1 MNRQKTQRVK
11 DVPGGHFRYSPAL
24 QVPGY
29 NGKKEGV
36 TMHDGGL
43 TSEIDTRLWS
53 LAHASPVGERPDLGR
68 MRRLLAHLGDP
79 QIGLPVL
86 HVGGTAGKGSTATIA
101 AALLT
106 AAGYRTG
113 LHTKPHLR
121 RVNER
126 IVVNGAPISDADL
139 LALIDEATPAARAVQ
154 PTWYEF
160 TVALAL
166 LHFRRI
172 TVDIAVIEVGL
183 GGTYDG
189 TNVVQ
194 PLVAVL
200 TNVGLD
206 HTEILGDTVEE
217 IARDKVAIIKPGC
230 IAVTGVTQ
238 PSVRAIVA
246 DRAAD
251 VGAPLWRYGSEG
263 EIETGSVAMIP
274 GGSRFSV
281 RVQHRWRDGLRLG
294 LLGEHQIVN
303 AALAIAAT
311 DALARRDLSVPDD
324 VLAALPTIRI
334 PGRLEV
340 VAESPIV
347 VLDGAHNPDKMDALL
362 AALPKYF
369 EYRRLIVVAA
379 FTRRHDV
386 AAMLSRLAPVAAHIV
401 LTGFAM
407 HGDFGPGQA
416 IPPEELAALLATLRP
431 RGTSEVIPDA
441 LEAVAAARAWANADD
456 CICVTGSLYLVGAV
470 RDALLAE
477 NQSGGGGL

>member
-1 MNRQKTQRVK
+1 MQ
-11 DVPGGHFRYSPAL
+11 D
-24 QVPGY
+24 
-29 NGKKEGV
+29 
-36 TMHDGGL
+36 DGL
-43 TSEIDTRLWS
+43 TGEIDARLWS
-53 LAHASPVGERPDLGR
+53 LAHASPVSERPDLGR
-68 MRRLLAHLGDP
+68 MRALLAHLGDP

-106 AAGYRTG
+106 AAGHRTG

-126 IVVNGAPISDADL
+126 IVVNGAPIGDADL
-139 LALIDEATPAARAVQ
+139 LALIAEAAPAARAVE

-160 TVALAL
+160 TVALAF

-172 TVDIAVIEVGL
+172 AVDIAVIEVGL

-206 HTEILGDTVEE
+206 HTEILGDTVEK

-230 IAVTGVTQ
+230 VAITGVTQ
-238 PSVRAIVA
+238 PSVREIVA
-246 DRAAD
+246 ERAID
-251 VGAPLWRYGSEG
+251 VGVPLWRYGSG
-263 EIETGSVAMIP
+263 DEIETRSVATIP
-274 GGSRFSV
+274 GGSRFNL
-281 RVQHRWRDGLRLG
+281 RVHHQWRNGLRLG
-294 LLGEHQIVN
+294 LLGEHQVVN

-311 DALARRDLSVPDD
+311 DALSSNGIGVPDN
-324 VLAALPTIRI
+324 VIEATLPTIRI

-340 VAESPIV
+340 VAEKPTV

-362 AALPKYF
+362 AALPRYF
-369 EYRRLIVVAA
+369 AYQRLIVVAA

-386 AAMLSRLAPVAAHIV
+386 AAMLRRLAPIAAHIV

-416 IPPEELAALLATLRP
+416 IPPEELAALLATLKP
-431 RGTSEVIPDA
+431 RGTSEVVPDPLA
-441 LEAVAAARAWANADD
+441 AVAAARARAKADD

-470 RDALLAE
+470 RDTLVA
-477 NQSGGGGL
+477 

>member
-1 MNRQKTQRVK
+1 
-11 DVPGGHFRYSPAL
+11 
-24 QVPGY
+24 
-29 NGKKEGV
+29 
-36 TMHDGGL
+36 MHDEAM
-43 TSEIDTRLWS
+43 TSEIDARLLS

-68 MRRLLAHLGDP
+68 MRALLAHLGNP

-86 HVGGTAGKGSTATIA
+86 HIGGTAGKGSTATIA

-106 AAGYRTG
+106 AAGHRTG

-126 IVVNGAPISDADL
+126 IVVNGAPIDDVDL
-139 LALIDEATPAARAVQ
+139 LALIEEAAPAARAVQ

-172 TVDIAVIEVGL
+172 AVDIAVIEVGL

-230 IAVTGVTQ
+230 IAITGVTQ
-238 PSVRAIVA
+238 PSVREIVA
-246 DRAAD
+246 ERALS
-251 VGAPLWRYGSEG
+251 VGAPLWR
-263 EIETGSVAMIP
+263 
-274 GGSRFSV
+274 
-281 RVQHRWRDGLRLG
+281 
-294 LLGEHQIVN
+294 LGEEIVLWTGVDGDVGRCVGVTVQQARQSVFPKPLGVLGDHQITN
-303 AALAIAAT
+303 AALAMSAVIALGYYGIA
-311 DALARRDLSVPDD
+311 VPSKVIEDT
-324 VLAALPTIRI
+324 LPTIRI

-340 VAESPIV
+340 VAESPTV

-362 AALPKYF
+362 AALPEYF
-369 EYRRLIVVAA
+369 RYQRLIVVAA

-401 LTGFAM
+401 LTSFAM
-407 HGDFGPGQA
+407 QGDFGPGQA
-416 IPPEELAALLATLRP
+416 IPPEELAALLATLDP
-431 RGTSEVIPDA
+431 RGTSEVVPDP
-441 LEAVAAARAWANADD
+441 LVAVAAARARANADD

-470 RDALLAE
+470 RDVLVA
-477 NQSGGGGL
+477 

>member
-1 MNRQKTQRVK
+1 MR
-11 DVPGGHFRYSPAL
+11 DDAA
-24 QVPGY
+24 
-29 NGKKEGV
+29 
-36 TMHDGGL
+36 MDD
-43 TSEIDTRLWS
+43 IDARLWS
-53 LAHASPVGERPDLGR
+53 LAHASPFGERPDLGR

-86 HVGGTAGKGSTATIA
+86 HIGGTAGKGSTATIA
-101 AALLT
+101 AAVLT

-126 IVVNGAPISDADL
+126 IVVNGAPIADADL
-139 LALIDEATPAARAVQ
+139 LALIEEAAPAARAVE

-166 LHFRRI
+166 LHFRHI
-172 TVDIAVIEVGL
+172 AVDIAVIEVGL

-230 IAVTGVTQ
+230 IALTGVTQ
-238 PSVRAIVA
+238 PSVKAIVA
-246 DRAAD
+246 ERAAD
-251 VGAPLWRYGSEG
+251 VGVPLWRLGD
-263 EIETGSVAMIP
+263 EIRIDTSAERRHAEP
-274 GGSRFSV
+274 SRFDLRV
-281 RVQHRWRDGLRLG
+281 RGRGINRLEIG
-294 LLGEHQIVN
+294 LLGEHQMIN

-311 DALARRDLSVPDD
+311 DALASSGLKVPDE
-324 VLAALPTIRI
+324 VIARTLPTVRI

-340 VAESPIV
+340 VGGKPTV
-347 VLDGAHNPDKMDALL
+347 VLDGAHNPDKIDALL
-362 AALPKYF
+362 AALPEYF
-369 EYRRLIVVAA
+369 AYRRLIVVAA

-386 AAMLSRLAPVAAHIV
+386 AAMLARLAVAVDRIV
-401 LTGFAM
+401 LTAFAM
-407 HGDFGPGQA
+407 QSDFGPGHT
-416 IPPEELAALLATLRP
+416 IPPDELAALLATFRP
-431 RGTSEVIPDA
+431 RGTSEVVPDPIA
-441 LEAVAAARAWANADD
+441 AVEAARAWANPDD
-456 CICVTGSLYLVGAV
+456 LVCVTGSLYLVGAV
-470 RDALLAE
+470 RDMLI
-477 NQSGGGGL
+477 

>member
-1 MNRQKTQRVK
+1 
-11 DVPGGHFRYSPAL
+11 
-24 QVPGY
+24 
-29 NGKKEGV
+29 
-36 TMHDGGL
+36 
-43 TSEIDTRLWS
+43 
-53 LAHASPVGERPDLGR
+53 

-86 HVGGTAGKGSTATIA
+86 HIGGTAGKGSTATIA

-126 IVVNGAPISDADL
+126 IIVNGAPISDDDL
-139 LALIDEATPAARAVQ
+139 LALIEEAAPAARAVQ

-172 TVDIAVIEVGL
+172 AVDIAVIEVGL

-206 HTEILGDTVEE
+206 HTEILGDTVEK

-230 IAVTGVTQ
+230 IAITGVTQ
-238 PSVRAIVA
+238 PSVQEIVA
-246 DRAAD
+246 ERALR
-251 VGAPLWRYGSEG
+251 VGAPLWRLGK
-263 EIETGSVAMIP
+263 EIQIDTSVYHQHA
-274 GGSRFSV
+274 GLNRFDLRV
-281 RVQHRWRDGLRLG
+281 RDHQINRLQIG
-294 LLGEHQIVN
+294 LLGEHQITN
-303 AALAIAAT
+303 AVLAIAAT
-311 DALARRDLSVPDD
+311 DALTSSGLTVPDTI
-324 VLAALPTIRI
+324 LEQTLPTVRI

-340 VAESPIV
+340 VSEKPTV

-362 AALPKYF
+362 TALPKYF
-369 EYRRLIVVAA
+369 QYQRLIVVAA

-386 AAMLSRLAPVAAHIV
+386 AAMLARLAPVVDHIV
-401 LTGFAM
+401 LTSFAM
-407 HGDFGPGQA
+407 YGDFGPGQA
-416 IPPEELAALLATLRP
+416 IPPEELAALFATLQP
-431 RGTSEVIPDA
+431 RGTSEINPDPIA
-441 LEAVAAARAWANADD
+441 AVAAAQAWANPND
-456 CICVTGSLYLVGAV
+456 CVCVTGSLYLVGAV
-470 RDALLAE
+470 RETLLGQE
-477 NQSGGGGL
+477 

>member
-1 MNRQKTQRVK
+1 MQDTL
-11 DVPGGHFRYSPAL
+11 A
-24 QVPGY
+24 
-29 NGKKEGV
+29 
-36 TMHDGGL
+36 
-43 TSEIDTRLWS
+43 SEIDARLWS
-53 LAHASPVGERPDLGR
+53 LAHASPFGERPDLGR
-68 MRRLLAHLGDP
+68 MRRLLARLGDP
-79 QIGLPVL
+79 HIGLPVL

-101 AALLT
+101 AALLS
-106 AAGYRTG
+106 AAGHRTG

-126 IVVNGAPISDADL
+126 IVVNSTPIGDADL
-139 LALIDEATPAARAVQ
+139 LALIDESTPAARAVQ

-160 TVALAL
+160 TVALAF

-172 TVDIAVIEVGL
+172 AVDIAVIEVGL

-230 IAVTGVTQ
+230 IAITGVTQ
-238 PSVRAIVA
+238 PSVYAIVEE
-246 DRAAD
+246 RARA
-251 VGAPLWRYGSEG
+251 VGAPLWRLGN
-263 EIETGSVAMIP
+263 EIRVDAREPEKIARPS
-274 GGSRFSV
+274 SRFSV
-281 RVQHRWRDGLRLG
+281 RVNDRQHPDLRLG
-294 LLGEHQIVN
+294 LLGMHQVMN
-303 AALAIAAT
+303 AALAVAAI
-311 DALARRDLSVPDD
+311 DALGPDRLPVSD
-324 VLAALPTIRI
+324 QIIAAALPKVRI

-340 VAESPIV
+340 VAERPTV

-362 AALPKYF
+362 AALP
-369 EYRRLIVVAA
+369 EYVHYERLIVVAA

-386 AAMLSRLAPVAAHIV
+386 TAMLARLAPVADHIV
-401 LTGFAM
+401 LTSFAM

-416 IPPEELAALLATLRP
+416 VAPEGLAATLATFDP
-431 RGTSEVIPDA
+431 RGTSEVVPDP
-441 LEAVAAARAWANADD
+441 VAAITAARMWAHADD

-470 RDALLAE
+470 QDTLIAAH
-477 NQSGGGGL
+477 

>member
-1 MNRQKTQRVK
+1 MR
-11 DVPGGHFRYSPAL
+11 D
-24 QVPGY
+24 
-29 NGKKEGV
+29 
-36 TMHDGGL
+36 DGER
-43 TSEIDTRLWS
+43 SAIDTRLWA
-53 LAHASPVGERPDLGR
+53 LAHASPFGERPDLGR
-68 MRRLLAHLGDP
+68 MRRLLALLGDP

-86 HVGGTAGKGSTATIA
+86 HIGGTAGKGSTATIA

-126 IVVNGAPISDADL
+126 IVVNGAPISDDDL
-139 LALIDEATPAARAVQ
+139 LALIVEAAPAARAVQ

-160 TVALAL
+160 TVALAF

-172 TVDIAVIEVGL
+172 AVDIAVIEVGL

-217 IARDKVAIIKPGC
+217 IARDKVAIIKSSC
-230 IAVTGVTQ
+230 IAITGVTQ
-238 PSVRAIVA
+238 PSVQAIVA
-246 DRAAD
+246 ERALS
-251 VGAPLWRYGSEG
+251 VGAPLWRLGN
-263 EIETGSVAMIP
+263 EIQIERPAERQHAKSN
-274 GGSRFSV
+274 RFGLLV
-281 RVQHRWRDGLRLG
+281 QQHRINHLHIG
-294 LLGEHQIVN
+294 LLGEHQITN

-311 DALARRDLSVPDD
+311 DALASSGLSVPDA
-324 VLAALPTIRI
+324 VIERTLPAVRV

-340 VAESPIV
+340 VGAEPTV
-347 VLDGAHNPDKMDALL
+347 VLDGAHNPDKLDALL
-362 AALPKYF
+362 AALPAYF
-369 EYRRLIVVAA
+369 TYQRLVIVAA

-386 AAMLSRLAPVAAHIV
+386 AAMLARLAPIVDHIV
-401 LTGFAM
+401 LTSFAM

-416 IPPEELAALLATLRP
+416 IPPEELAALLATLQP
-431 RGTSEVIPDA
+431 RGTSEVVPDPVT
-441 LEAVAAARAWANADD
+441 AVATARAWAKPDD
-456 CICVTGSLYLVGAV
+456 CVCVTGSLYLVGAV
-470 RDALLAE
+470 RDVLL
-477 NQSGGGGL
+477 QTDPGGGGL

>member
-1 MNRQKTQRVK
+1 MRDDAAMN
-11 DVPGGHFRYSPAL
+11 
-24 QVPGY
+24 
-29 NGKKEGV
+29 
-36 TMHDGGL
+36 
-43 TSEIDTRLWS
+43 EIDARLWS
-53 LAHASPVGERPDLGR
+53 LAHASPSGERPDLGR
-68 MRRLLAHLGDP
+68 MRRLLALLGDP

-139 LALIDEATPAARAVQ
+139 WALIEEAAPAARAVR

-160 TVALAL
+160 TVALAF

-172 TVDIAVIEVGL
+172 AVDSAVIEVGL

-206 HTEILGDTVEE
+206 HTEILGDTVEK

-230 IAVTGVTQ
+230 IAITGVTQ
-238 PSVRAIVA
+238 PSVREIVEDHA
-246 DRAAD
+246 GICG
-251 VGAPLWRYGSEG
+251 VPLWLLGRDIRIRTWRNDPDLDWAVDGRD
-263 EIETGSVAMIP
+263 
-274 GGSRFSV
+274 RFDVDVPNRRMLHHLS
-281 RVQHRWRDGLRLG
+281 LT
-294 LLGEHQIVN
+294 LLGEHQKMN
-303 AALAIAAT
+303 AALAIAAVV
-311 DALARRDLSVPDD
+311 ALEAYGLKVSDTVI
-324 VLAALPTIRI
+324 AETLPIIRI

-340 VAESPIV
+340 VGEKPTV
-347 VLDGAHNPDKMDALL
+347 VLDGAHNPDKIDALL
-362 AALPKYF
+362 AALPAYF
-369 EYRRLIVVAA
+369 TYRRLVVVAA

-386 AAMLSRLAPVAAHIV
+386 AAMLARLAPVVDHIV
-401 LTGFAM
+401 LTSFAM

-416 IPPEELAALLATLRP
+416 IPPEELAVLLATFQP
-431 RGTSEVIPDA
+431 RGTSAAIPDPIA
-441 LEAVAAARAWANADD
+441 AVEAARAWADPND
-456 CICVTGSLYLVGAV
+456 CVCVTGSLYLVGAV
-470 RDALLAE
+470 RDTLVA
-477 NQSGGGGL
+477 

>member
-1 MNRQKTQRVK
+1 MR
-11 DVPGGHFRYSPAL
+11 DDAA
-24 QVPGY
+24 
-29 NGKKEGV
+29 
-36 TMHDGGL
+36 
-43 TSEIDTRLWS
+43 SEIDTRLWA
-53 LAHASPVGERPDLGR
+53 LAHASPFGERPDLGR
-68 MRRLLAHLGDP
+68 MRRLLALLGDP
-79 QIGLPVL
+79 QTGLPVL
-86 HVGGTAGKGSTATIA
+86 HIGGTAGKGSTATIA

-126 IVVNGAPISDADL
+126 IVISGAPISDADL
-139 LALIDEATPAARAVQ
+139 LALIAEAAPAARAVQ

-166 LHFRRI
+166 LHFRR
-172 TVDIAVIEVGL
+172 VAVAIAVIEVGL

-230 IAVTGVTQ
+230 IAITGVTQ
-238 PSVRAIVA
+238 PSVQAIVA
-246 DRAAD
+246 EQATR
-251 VGAPLWRYGSEG
+251 VGAPLWRLGNEIQIAPGPHHRHPRGSQWSLSARG
-263 EIETGSVAMIP
+263 RT
-274 GGSRFSV
+274 FN
-281 RVQHRWRDGLRLG
+281 DLRIG
-294 LLGEHQIVN
+294 LLGEHQITN
-303 AALAIAAT
+303 TALAVAAT
-311 DALARRDLSVPDD
+311 EALASSGLRVSDD
-324 VLAALPTIRI
+324 VIERTLPIIRI

-340 VAESPIV
+340 VAASPTV
-347 VLDGAHNPDKMDALL
+347 VLDGAHSPDKMDALL
-362 AALPKYF
+362 AALPDYF
-369 EYRRLIVVAA
+369 TYRRLAVVAA

-386 AAMLSRLAPVAAHIV
+386 TAMLTRLAPVVDHIV
-401 LTGFAM
+401 LTAFTM

-416 IPPEELAALLATLRP
+416 IPPDELAARFATLQP
-431 RGTSEVIPDA
+431 RGTSAVVPEPIA
-441 LEAVAAARAWANADD
+441 AVAAARAWANRDD

-470 RDALLAE
+470 RDALVA
-477 NQSGGGGL
+477 

>member
-1 MNRQKTQRVK
+1 MQ
-11 DVPGGHFRYSPAL
+11 DA
-24 QVPGY
+24 
-29 NGKKEGV
+29 
-36 TMHDGGL
+36 M
-43 TSEIDTRLWS
+43 TSEIDARLWA

-101 AALLT
+101 AALLA

-126 IVVNGAPISDADL
+126 IVVNGAPIGDADL
-139 LALIDEATPAARAVQ
+139 RALIEEAAPAARAVQ

-172 TVDIAVIEVGL
+172 AVGIAVIEVGL

-194 PLVAVL
+194 PLAAVL

-217 IARDKVAIIKPGC
+217 IARDKVAIIKSGC
-230 IAVTGVTQ
+230 IAITGVTQ

-246 DRAAD
+246 ERAAA
-251 VGAPLWRYGSEG
+251 VGAPLWRLGDEIAVDMRVSYQDNSGGEG
-263 EIETGSVAMIP
+263 ET
-274 GGSRFSV
+274 FHL
-281 RVQHRWRDGLRLG
+281 RVNDRERDHLHLT
-294 LLGEHQIVN
+294 LLGAHQVTN

-311 DALARRDLSVPDD
+311 DALSPHGLTIPDD
-324 VLAALPTIRI
+324 VLRETLPAIRI

-340 VAESPIV
+340 IQRKPALI
-347 VLDGAHNPDKMDALL
+347 LDGAHNPDKIDALL
-362 AALPKYF
+362 DALPKSFRYT
-369 EYRRLIVVAA
+369 RLIVVAA

-386 AAMLSRLAPVAAHIV
+386 AAMLARLAPVVDHLV
-401 LTGFAM
+401 LTSFEM

-416 IPPEELAALLATLRP
+416 IPPEELATRFATLQR
-431 RGTSEVIPDA
+431 RGTHVIVPDPIA
-441 LEAVAAARAWANADD
+441 AVEAARAWANANDL
-456 CICVTGSLYLVGAV
+456 ICVTGSLYLVGAV
-470 RDALLAE
+470 RDTLLDHK
-477 NQSGGGGL
+477 

>member
-1 MNRQKTQRVK
+1 MR
-11 DVPGGHFRYSPAL
+11 D
-24 QVPGY
+24 
-29 NGKKEGV
+29 
-36 TMHDGGL
+36 DGMER
-43 TSEIDTRLWS
+43 EIDARLWS
-53 LAHASPVGERPDLGR
+53 WAHASPFGVRPDLER
-68 MRRLLAHLGDP
+68 MRRLLALLGDP
-79 QIGLPVL
+79 QVGLPVL
-86 HVGGTAGKGSTATIA
+86 HIGGTSGKGSTATIA

-139 LALIDEATPAARAVQ
+139 LALIEEAAPAAETVQ

-160 TVALAL
+160 TVALAF

-172 TVDIAVIEVGL
+172 AVEIAVIEVGL
-183 GGTYDG
+183 GGTFDG

-206 HTEILGDTVEE
+206 HTEILGNTVEE

-230 IAVTGVTQ
+230 IAITGVTQ
-238 PSVRAIVA
+238 RSVREIVQE
-246 DRAAD
+246 RAVA
-251 VGAPLWRYGSEG
+251 VGVPLWRLGDDIQPEVVATDRSGSDF
-263 EIETGSVAMIP
+263 TL
-274 GGSRFSV
+274 RV
-281 RVQHRWRDGLRLG
+281 RERHYCQGHLG
-294 LLGEHQIVN
+294 LIGAHQVTN

-311 DALARRDLSVPDD
+311 QALELHGFTVSDTARRDALASV
-324 VLAALPTIRI
+324 RI

-340 VAESPIV
+340 VAESPTV
-347 VLDGAHNPDKMDALL
+347 VLDGAHNPDKLDALL

-369 EYRRLIVVAA
+369 HYQRLVVVAA

-386 AAMLSRLAPVAAHIV
+386 TAMLTRLAAVVDHIV
-401 LTGFAM
+401 LTSFEM

-416 IPPEELAALLATLRP
+416 IPPEELAALLATLHP
-431 RGTSEVIPDA
+431 CGTAEVVPDP
-441 LEAVAAARAWANADD
+441 VAALAAVRAWAHPDD
-456 CICVTGSLYLVGAV
+456 CICVTGSLYLIGAV
-470 RDALLAE
+470 RDSLLARK
-477 NQSGGGGL
+477 

>member
-1 MNRQKTQRVK
+1 MQ
-11 DVPGGHFRYSPAL
+11 DA
-24 QVPGY
+24 
-29 NGKKEGV
+29 
-36 TMHDGGL
+36 M
-43 TSEIDTRLWS
+43 TSEIDARLWA

-68 MRRLLAHLGDP
+68 MRRLLALLGDP

-101 AALLT
+101 AALLV

-126 IVVNGAPISDADL
+126 IVVNGAPISDGDL
-139 LALIDEATPAARAVQ
+139 RALIEEAAPAARAVQ

-172 TVDIAVIEVGL
+172 AVEIAVIEVGL

-206 HTEILGDTVEE
+206 HTEILGNTVEE

-230 IAVTGVTQ
+230 IAITGVTQ
-238 PSVRAIVA
+238 PSVEEIVA
-246 DRAAD
+246 ERAAS
-251 VGAPLWRYGSEG
+251 VGAPLWRIGEEITLKILNILFYQDNSGEEG
-263 EIETGSVAMIP
+263 AT
-274 GGSRFSV
+274 FDL
-281 RVQHRWRDGLRLG
+281 RVNERERAPLRLG
-294 LLGEHQIVN
+294 LFGTHQVRN
-303 AALAIAAT
+303 AALAIAAI
-311 DALARRDLSVPDD
+311 DALTSHGLVVPDD
-324 VLAALPTIRI
+324 ILRDTLPAIRI

-340 VAESPIV
+340 VGRKPTIL
-347 VLDGAHNPDKMDALL
+347 LDGAHNPDKIDALL
-362 AALPKYF
+362 TAIRHFFPH
-369 EYRRLIVVAA
+369 RRLIVVAA

-386 AAMLSRLAPVAAHIV
+386 AAMLARLAPVVDHIV
-401 LTGFAM
+401 LTSFAM
-407 HGDFGPGQA
+407 YGDFGPGQA
-416 IPPEELAALLATLRP
+416 IPPEELAALLATLQP
-431 RGTSEVIPDA
+431 HGAVEVVPDPIA
-441 LEAVAAARAWANADD
+441 AVAAARAWANADD
-456 CICVTGSLYLVGAV
+456 LVCVTGSLYLIGAV
-470 RDALLAE
+470 RDTVLE
-477 NQSGGGGL
+477 QG

>member
-1 MNRQKTQRVK
+1 MQN
-11 DVPGGHFRYSPAL
+11 D
-24 QVPGY
+24 
-29 NGKKEGV
+29 
-36 TMHDGGL
+36 GL
-43 TSEIDTRLWS
+43 TGEIDARLWS

-68 MRRLLAHLGDP
+68 MRALLAHLGDP
-79 QIGLPVL
+79 QTGLPVL

-106 AAGYRTG
+106 AAGHRTG

-126 IVVNGAPISDADL
+126 IVVNGAPIGDADL
-139 LALIDEATPAARAVQ
+139 LALIAEAAPAARAVE

-160 TVALAL
+160 TVALAF

-172 TVDIAVIEVGL
+172 AVDIAVIEVGL

-230 IAVTGVTQ
+230 IAITGVTQ
-238 PSVRAIVA
+238 PNVQQIVA
-246 DRAAD
+246 KRATE
-251 VGAPLWRYGSEG
+251 VGVPLWQYGSG
-263 EIETGSVAMIP
+263 DEIEADSVATIP
-274 GGSRFSV
+274 GGSRFTL
-281 RVQHRWRDGLRLG
+281 RVQHRRRDGLRLG

-303 AALAIAAT
+303 AALAIAAI
-311 DALARRDLSVPDD
+311 DALPSYGITVSNGVITAT
-324 VLAALPTIRI
+324 LPTIRI

-340 VAESPIV
+340 VAEKPTV

-369 EYRRLIVVAA
+369 AYQRLIVVAA

-386 AAMLSRLAPVAAHIV
+386 AAMLSRLAPIAAHIV

-416 IPPEELAALLATLRP
+416 IPPDELAALLATLKP
-431 RGTSEVIPDA
+431 RGTSEVVPDPLA
-441 LEAVAAARAWANADD
+441 AVAAARAWANADD

-470 RDALLAE
+470 RDTLV
-477 NQSGGGGL
+477 